1 MFFLALCA
9 LTSDYNAIAKI
20 DWKPAIVRPARTIQL
35 PAGPPQPRSPV
46 NSPSNPPPP
55 KAAKKIVV
63 IDDEAAMLDIISTAL
78 RARDY
83 EVVTFGEPIKALQWL
98 ASINWDV
105 DLVITDVMM
114 PGQDGLALARDI
126 RAKAGPIAILL
137 ISARL
142 TDEGLWGE
150 DQQDLIFLAKPF
162 TTVELVESVEQ
173 TIARFPRPSSNQ

>member
-1 MFFLALCA
+1 
-9 LTSDYNAIAKI
+9 
-20 DWKPAIVRPARTIQL
+20 
-35 PAGPPQPRSPV
+35 
-46 NSPSNPPPP
+46 
-55 KAAKKIVV
+55 
-63 IDDEAAMLDIISTAL
+63 MLDIISTAL